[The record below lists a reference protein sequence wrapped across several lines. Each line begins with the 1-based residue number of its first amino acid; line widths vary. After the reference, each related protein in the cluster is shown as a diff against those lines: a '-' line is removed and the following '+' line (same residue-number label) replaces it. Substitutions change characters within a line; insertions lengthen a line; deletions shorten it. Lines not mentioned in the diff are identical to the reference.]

1 LALAIIILRSIGD
14 LTPFFFE
21 RKPDIYLK
29 VLDKTGKTLYSS
41 RKAVCSEAGREEKVD
56 ITIKMKADEIKR

>member
-1 LALAIIILRSIGD
+1 LD
-14 LTPFFFE
+14 LLN
-21 RKPDIYLK
+21 YLK